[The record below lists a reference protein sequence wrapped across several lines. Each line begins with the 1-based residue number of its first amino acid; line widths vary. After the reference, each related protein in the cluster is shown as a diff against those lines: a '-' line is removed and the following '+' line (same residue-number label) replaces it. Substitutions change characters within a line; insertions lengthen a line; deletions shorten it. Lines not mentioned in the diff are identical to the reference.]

1 MPFLVQGGVT
11 PDDSV
16 STVKIQNNAVN
27 ETKLKDALVA
37 DFTEV
42 TVVAGD
48 SILLGDASDSGNT
61 KRDTVQ
67 GILDLAGG
75 GLEFVS
81 TASISAATT
90 LAITGLAA
98 GYDYIITLEAFAPT
112 DDNEILWMRFS
123 DDGGTSYESG
133 AADYAWGGTF
143 LGTNQTDN
151 SDSEIQL
158 SGISAFGNDSGN
170 FSTFEI
176 TLYNPNATGENTTTQ
191 WTGFWMTEAATP
203 LIENAIGGAYFLQGT
218 DEVDAVQFLWSGG
231 STFKA
236 QGDISVWRRI
246 RS

>member
-1 MPFLVQGGVT
+1 MGFLVQGGAP
-11 PDDSV
+11 PDNSV
-16 STVKIQNNAVN
+16 STSKVQNNAID

-48 SILLGDASDSGNT
+48 SILLGDANDSGNT

-98 GYDYIITLEAFAPT
+98 GYDYIITLEAFSPT
-112 DDNEILWMRFS
+112 DDSEAIWMRWS
-123 DDGGTSYESG
+123 DDGGSSYEAGSTDYHWDVTRAG
-133 AADYAWGGTF
+133 NDDTDVADT
-143 LGTNQTDN
+143 
-151 SDSEIQL
+151 EIQI
-158 SGISAFGNDSGN
+158 SGVDTLGNDAN
-170 FSTFEI
+170 TTSTLEI
-176 TLYNPNATGENTTTQ
+176 TLVNPNASSEQTTAFWQGFILEGSSPNAMSNITGSARFT
-191 WTGFWMTEAATP
+191 
-203 LIENAIGGAYFLQGT
+203 QGT

-236 QGDISVWRRI
+236 QGDITVRRRT